1 MDKFEFKKYPAFTD
15 GEIDVAVEVEF
26 PAKHNKGVDWP
37 PTYYFKVMLHDNPE
51 RIGRVSLGIGYND
64 FLVRYNGQCG
74 FAIMEAYRGHRYAAK
89 ACMLVKQVA
98 IDHHM
103 DVIWIACNP
112 DNAASRKTCELIGC
126 TLVEIVDTPPD
137 SFLYEE
143 GNRQSCRYRWILY

>member
-1 MDKFEFKKYPAFTD
+1 MGKFEFKKYPTFTD
-15 GEIDVAVEVEF
+15 GEIDVAVDVEF

-37 PTYYFKVMLHDNPE
+37 PTYYFKVMLHDNTE

-89 ACMLVKQVA
+89 ACMLIKQVA

-103 DVIWIACNP
+103 DVVWIACNP
-112 DNAASRKTCELIGC
+112 DNAASRRTCELIGC
-126 TLVEIVDTPPD
+126 TLVEIVDTPLD
-137 SFLYEE
+137 SFLYAE
-143 GNRQSCRYRWILY
+143 GNRQSCRYRWIIY

>member
-1 MDKFEFKKYPAFTD
+1 MGKFEFKKYPTFTD

-37 PTYYFKVMLHDNPE
+37 PTYYFKVMLHGNPE

-64 FLVRYNGQCG
+64 FLIRYNGQCG

-89 ACMLVKQVA
+89 ACMLAKQVA

-103 DVIWIACNP
+103 DVVWIACNP
-112 DNAASRKTCELIGC
+112 DNTASRRTCELIGC

-137 SFLYEE
+137 SFLYDE